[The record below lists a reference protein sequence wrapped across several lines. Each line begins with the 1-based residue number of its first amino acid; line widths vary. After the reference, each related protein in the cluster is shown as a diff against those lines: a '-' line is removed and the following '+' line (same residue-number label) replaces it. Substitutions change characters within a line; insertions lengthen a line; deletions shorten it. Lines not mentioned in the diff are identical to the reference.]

1 LAQTGATRARKRCA
15 GAPMGLIRLIAAPI
29 RRLAASRLV
38 QLGVVVALI
47 LLLENFSDNRAVLGQ
62 FADVLDKA
70 VEGTVQLVSDHL
82 VRLRTFSKSLLTDSV
97 MIVYVYIICL
107 VIFTVLRFA
116 IRLLIDAAGLTNFMW
131 LRNTI
136 ARERGIAAY
145 RAWLPLER
153 IRPADCP
160 QQVWEEQFAWPKDN
174 KPPYPPLHWRILREA
189 LAYVILIVL
198 VAVLIQ
204 LFTPFPVLN
213 WIGARI

>member
-1 LAQTGATRARKRCA
+1 
-15 GAPMGLIRLIAAPI
+15 MGLIRLIAAPI

-62 FADVLDKA
+62 FADLLDKA

-82 VRLRTFSKSLLTDSV
+82 VRLHTFSKSLLTDSV

>member
-1 LAQTGATRARKRCA
+1 
-15 GAPMGLIRLIAAPI
+15 MGLIRLIAAPI
-29 RRLAASRLV
+29 RRLASSRLV
-38 QLGVVVALI
+38 QLTVVVALI
-47 LLLENFSDNRAVLGQ
+47 LLLENFSNGRPLVSEI
-62 FADVLDKA
+62 ADVLDKA

-82 VRLRTFSKSLLTDSV
+82 IRLRTFSKSLLTDSV
-97 MIVYVYIICL
+97 MIVYVYIACL
-107 VIFTVLRFA
+107 LIFTVLRFVV
-116 IRLLIDAAGLTNFMW
+116 RRLIDLMGWSNFLW

-160 QQVWEEQFAWPKDN
+160 QDVWEEQFAWPKDN
-174 KPPYPPLHWRILREA
+174 KPPYPALHWRILREV

-198 VAVLIQ
+198 IAVLVQ
-204 LFTPFPVLN
+204 LFTPFPVLK

>member
-1 LAQTGATRARKRCA
+1 
-15 GAPMGLIRLIAAPI
+15 MGLIRLIAAPI
-29 RRLAASRLV
+29 RRLAGSRLV
-38 QLGVVVALI
+38 QLAVVVALI
-47 LLLENFSDNRAVLGQ
+47 LLLENFSGNRPLISEI
-62 FADVLDKA
+62 ADVLDKA

-97 MIVYVYIICL
+97 MIVYVYVACL
-107 VIFTVLRFA
+107 LIFTVLRFVVM
-116 IRLLIDAAGLTNFMW
+116 RLIDVAGLTNFLW

-174 KPPYPPLHWRILREA
+174 RPPYPPLHRRILREV
-189 LAYVILIVL
+189 LAYAILIVL
-198 VAVLIQ
+198 VAVLLQ
-204 LFTPFPVLN
+204 LFTPFPVLS
-213 WIGARI
+213 WIAARF

>member
-1 LAQTGATRARKRCA
+1 
-15 GAPMGLIRLIAAPI
+15 MGLIRLIAAPI

-38 QLGVVVALI
+38 QLGVVVAII
-47 LLLENFSDNRAVLGQ
+47 LLLENF
-62 FADVLDKA
+62 ADSRPIVSQIADALDKA
-70 VEGTVQLVSDHL
+70 VEGTVQVVSDHL
-82 VRLRTFSKSLLTDSV
+82 LRLRTFSKSLLTDSV
-97 MIVYVYIICL
+97 MIVYVYVACL
-107 VIFTVLRFA
+107 LIFTVLRYVVQ
-116 IRLLIDAAGLTNFMW
+116 RVIDVAGLTNFMW

-160 QQVWEEQFAWPKDN
+160 QEAWEEQFAWPKDN

-189 LAYVILIVL
+189 FAYVILIVL
-198 VAVLIQ
+198 LAVLIQ
-204 LFTPFPVLN
+204 VFTPFPVLN

>member
-1 LAQTGATRARKRCA
+1 
-15 GAPMGLIRLIAAPI
+15 MGLIRLIAAPI
-29 RRLAASRLV
+29 RRLAGSRLI
-38 QLGVVVALI
+38 QLAVVVALI
-47 LLLENFSDNRAVLGQ
+47 LLLENFSGNRPLISEI
-62 FADVLDKA
+62 ADALDKA

-97 MIVYVYIICL
+97 MIVYVYVACL
-107 VIFTVLRFA
+107 LAFTVLRFVVM
-116 IRLLIDAAGLTNFMW
+116 RLIDVAGLTNFLW

-174 KPPYPPLHWRILREA
+174 KPPYPPLHRRILREV

-198 VAVLIQ
+198 VAVLLQ
-204 LFTPFPVLN
+204 LFTPFPVLS
-213 WIGARI
+213 WIAARF